1 MFHFPLNLS
10 ECAGKILLS
19 IPTKTTWAC
28 SFHKNSCIIINS
40 MQKYQ
45 QVCIHNI
52 YMYVQYTLIQFTS
65 LPLLICALI
74 KTQSKATTLY
84 CPKVKYPLTINSQN
98 SQKELQKTMII
109 FKNYLWNNTHV
120 PNKTN
125 HWATRWKNNNDTLKN
140 CSNYSLWQLHVP
152 VFFCLYNVFDI
163 HEFRSGKDT
172 KYSVIH
178 ASLYQMCSFFLL
190 FNI

>member
-19 IPTKTTWAC
+19 IPTNTTWAC

-52 YMYVQYTLIQFTS
+52 YMYVQYTLILFTS

-84 CPKVKYPLTINSQN
+84 CQKVKYPLTINSKN
-98 SQKELQKTMII
+98 SEKELKKTMII
-109 FKNYLWNNTHV
+109 FKNYLRNNTQV

-125 HWATRWKNNNDTLKN
+125 QLDEKIIMTPWKTVLTIH
-140 CSNYSLWQLHVP
+140 CGNYMYRYSSACTMSLIYTNLGQGMIPNTV
-152 VFFCLYNVFDI
+152 
-163 HEFRSGKDT
+163 
-172 KYSVIH
+172 
-178 ASLYQMCSFFLL
+178 
-190 FNI
+190 